1 MPIKNKIFITFAG
14 SYVLLITIIAVVIYW
29 TNVNEMRDQAQSM
42 SKLLSAQFSRT
53 IDLYFEDIE
62 RLSLAV
68 FTDSYIQE
76 TLANENDHAL
86 IEDLSIRNGMFHR
99 LFNHA
104 YPLDNIEGIT
114 IYSNEGTVFD
124 YEISGKIDV
133 RYEPNEEKWMETLGE
148 SKKNTIM
155 FLPTSEIARSD
166 GKKTEVVSLVRDI
179 YSIPFRDKIGSMKI
193 DVNIDVFTKL
203 LEIEN
208 IDDIEKHMRV
218 FILDK
223 DSMVI
228 YDHLRELSAK
238 KMNLDL
244 SLNKEE
250 KPSNGTVGWGENSY
264 LYANNYSTFTKWNAL
279 VLIDNQMIV
288 YGKKQVF
295 WFITISGLIAISIIA
310 VISYLLSF
318 SITRPLTG
326 FIQEMKKVESGD
338 LTDRM
343 NVSSYPEMEVLTR
356 VYNSMLDSIDK
367 LITEVYES
375 SITEKNAKISA
386 LQSQINPHFLYNTLN
401 VMKSIGRVKGVEEV
415 AEISESLS
423 DLFKYTMKDLGEP
436 VALQEEVTHVDNYIR
451 ILSHRFMNRFS
462 FHKQIAENTKH
473 VKVPKL
479 LIQPIIENAVNH
491 GLQNRKDG
499 GEIIL
504 DTHIESGNL
513 VIEVT
518 DNGIGMDRETLEKVN
533 ESIHRRTLNMRTE
546 GVALNNISQRLHLLY
561 GYRHQINI
569 KSEENQGTIV
579 RIVLPLGEQGEI
591 E

>member
-1 MPIKNKIFITFAG
+1 MPIRNKIFITFAG
-14 SYVLLITIIAVVIYW
+14 GYVLLITIIAVVIYW

-76 TLANENDHAL
+76 TLANENDDIL
-86 IEDLSIRNGMFHR
+86 IQDISIRNNMFQR
-99 LFNHA
+99 LFNHT
-104 YPLDNIEGIT
+104 YPLENIEGVT
-114 IYSNEGTVFD
+114 IYSDGGTVFD
-124 YEISGKIDV
+124 YEISRNINV
-133 RYEPNEEKWMETLGE
+133 RYEPNKEEWMETLSE
-148 SKKNTIM
+148 SKKNSILL
-155 FLPTSEIARSD
+155 LPTSEITHSD
-166 GKKTEVVSLVRDI
+166 GKKSEVVSLVREI
-179 YSIPFRDKIGSMKI
+179 YSIPFRDRIGSMKI
-193 DVNIDVFTKL
+193 DINIDVFTKL

-218 FILDK
+218 FILDEN
-223 DSMVI
+223 STVI
-228 YDHLRELSAK
+228 YDHQNKLITEK
-238 KMNLDL
+238 INLDL
-244 SLNKEE
+244 RLNKED
-250 KPSNGTVGWGENSY
+250 KPSNGIVGWGENSY
-264 LYANNYSTFTKWNAL
+264 LYANNYSTVTKWNSL

-295 WFITISGLIAISIIA
+295 WFIAISGIIAISIIA

-318 SITRPLTG
+318 SITKPLTG

-343 NVSSYPEMEVLTR
+343 SLGGYPEMDVLAR
-356 VYNSMLDSIDK
+356 VYNSMLNSINK

-423 DLFKYTMKDLGEP
+423 DLFKYTMKDLDEP
-436 VALQEEVTHVDNYIR
+436 VALQEEVTHVENYIR

-462 FHKQIAENTKH
+462 FNKQIAENTQH
-473 VKVPKL
+473 VKIPKL

-491 GLQNRKDG
+491 GLKNKKDG

-504 DTHIESGNL
+504 RTYIERSNL
-513 VIEVT
+513 VIEVI
-518 DNGIGMDRETLEKVN
+518 DNGSGMDTGTLEKVN
-533 ESIHRRTLNMRTE
+533 ESIHRRTLNVKTE

-561 GYRHQINI
+561 GYRHQITI
-569 KSEENQGTIV
+569 DSKENRGTIV
-579 RIVLPLGEQGEI
+579 RIMLPLDRQGEI